1 MKLQNIKRALE
12 TLKADIDDDLHLID
26 ALASYNDETFCNYI
40 GSSLFH
46 EGADACD
53 SVIKKLEVVADLLTD
68 AAAIAPPVDTAAQ
81 MADDLADPLG
91 DDEDISPEDVI
102 TVGAGLAETE
112 FVDEIDDESGND
124 YAFVNRDLRGTQN
137 EVDSL

>member
-26 ALASYNDETFCNYI
+26 ALASYNDEAFCNYI
-40 GSSLFH
+40 GSSLFR

-53 SVIKKLEVVADLLTD
+53 SVIKKLEVVADLLKD

-102 TVGAGLAETE
+102 TVAADLAEAE
-112 FVDEIDDESGND
+112 FVGKADDESDND
-124 YAFVNRDLRGTQN
+124 HAFVNRDLRGTQN